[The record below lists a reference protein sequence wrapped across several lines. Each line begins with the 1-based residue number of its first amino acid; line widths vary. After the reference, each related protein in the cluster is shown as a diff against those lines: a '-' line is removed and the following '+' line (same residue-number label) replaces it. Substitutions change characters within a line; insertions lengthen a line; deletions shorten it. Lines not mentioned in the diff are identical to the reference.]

1 MNAMQTFSLVHCYY
15 LAIKNIS
22 LERWRLVLTLLAS
35 TYYLISNAPLI
46 FITFNDI
53 TNKTFFYQS
62 HLFLSYMFAYVLC
75 FITAFSDSK
84 LII

>member
-1 MNAMQTFSLVHCYY
+1 M
-15 LAIKNIS
+15 
-22 LERWRLVLTLLAS
+22 LTLLAS
-35 TYYLISNAPLI
+35 TYYLIGNAPLI

-53 TNKTFFYQS
+53 TNKTFFYQN
-62 HLFLSYMFAYVLC
+62 HLVLLYMFAHVLC